1 MIYPINSIFQTL
13 QGEGLYS
20 GLPAI
25 FIRLQGCPI
34 GCIWC
39 DTKYSWKKLSGQE
52 VSLEYILKKQTNTNQ
67 WCMASK
73 EILLNVIYRQ
83 QWTAKHIVITGGE
96 PCLHDLIPLT
106 KILENAGFTCQIET
120 SGTHFILCTKKTWVT
135 VSPKINMNRHYPV
148 LYESLVRADEIKH
161 PVGCLSDIKELDT
174 YLQKIHDNKQR
185 VISLQPIS
193 QKTNAI
199 QLCIKTCITRN
210 WRLSIQSHKYL
221 NLN

>member
-1 MIYPINSIFQTL
+1 MTYPINSMFQTL

-20 GLPAI
+20 GWPAI

-34 GCIWC
+34 HCIWC
-39 DTKYSWKKLSGQE
+39 DTKYSWKKLSERE
-52 VSLEYILKKQTNTNQ
+52 VSLEFILKKQTNTNH
-67 WCMASK
+67 WCMARK
-73 EILLNVIYRQ
+73 EILLDVIYRH

-106 KILENAGFTCQIET
+106 KTLQNAGFTCQIET
-120 SGTHFILCTKKTWVT
+120 SGTHLVLCTKKTWVT

-148 LYESLVRADEIKH
+148 LYEALVRADEIKH
-161 PVGCLSDIKELDT
+161 PVGCLSDINELDT
-174 YLQKIHDNKQR
+174 YLQKINDNKQR

-221 NLN
+221 NLD